1 MYIVYKYSIF
11 TFYLNEKYEA
21 SSILHPLKGG
31 KWKVLQR
38 KSKSYQSFDTFNF
51 QGQNYIFDILHILR
65 LVFTYM

>member
-31 KWKVLQR
+31 K
-38 KSKSYQSFDTFNF
+38 
-51 QGQNYIFDILHILR
+51 
-65 LVFTYM
+65 